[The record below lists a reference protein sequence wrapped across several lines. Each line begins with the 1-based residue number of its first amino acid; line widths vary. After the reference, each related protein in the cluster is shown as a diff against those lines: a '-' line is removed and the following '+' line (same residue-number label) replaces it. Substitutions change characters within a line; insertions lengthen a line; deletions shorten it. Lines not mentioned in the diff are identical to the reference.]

1 LILNRG
7 WGQKLSSGFHY
18 KLEFMRIKIVIA
30 DDHQLFREGL
40 ANLLSND
47 KDIEIVAQA
56 GNGIDTIDKIMEQE
70 PDVVLMD
77 ISMPEMDGIEATQRI
92 VAVKPGIKIIAL
104 SMHAEKQYIKG
115 MFEAGA
121 SGYLFKNCSY
131 DELIKAL
138 HTVSSGEK
146 YLSKKITEIMIQDY
160 LGKEENVTVFTAELT
175 ERESEILK
183 LIAEGHSVSEIS
195 ERLFV
200 SVKTIGTHK
209 QHILEKLNLKTTTDL
224 VKYAIR
230 KGIIML
236 G

>member
-1 LILNRG
+1 
-7 WGQKLSSGFHY
+7 
-18 KLEFMRIKIVIA
+18 
-30 DDHQLFREGL
+30 
-40 ANLLSND
+40 
-47 KDIEIVAQA
+47 
-56 GNGIDTIDKIMEQE
+56 
-70 PDVVLMD
+70 
-77 ISMPEMDGIEATQRI
+77 
-92 VAVKPGIKIIAL
+92 
-104 SMHAEKQYIKG
+104 
-115 MFEAGA
+115 
-121 SGYLFKNCSY
+121 
-131 DELIKAL
+131 
-138 HTVSSGEK
+138 
-146 YLSKKITEIMIQDY
+146 MIQDY

-236 G
+236 D